1 MLEVVVLAAGQG
13 TRMNSQKSK
22 VLHEILGRP
31 MLGHVLFKARALNPD
46 RIVVVTGHRAEEVET
61 YLQREGVVFA
71 RQKEQLGTGHAF
83 AQAVPHLDGSGDI
96 VVLCGDTP
104 LVTTETLQG
113 LLDQHREKRSALTV
127 LTSSLADPTGYGRIL
142 RDNHGNVLAIVEEKV
157 ATAEQ
162 KAIRE
167 FNSGVYV
174 MDPKAK
180 ALVEEITDGNGDREY
195 YLTDLIELY
204 RKRGSQVDAFHIR
217 DAAELQ
223 GVNDRTQLAD
233 AARVMRQR
241 INRQWMKSGVT
252 LLDPDSTSIDD
263 TVSIGRDTTLG
274 FGVQLIGKTQ
284 LGEGVSVGPFS
295 VLTDT
300 VVEDG
305 AQIKSHSVIESSL
318 LARQTQVGPFARL
331 RPGTQLAEE
340 VHVGNFVEIKNSSLG
355 KGTKAGHL
363 AYVGDA
369 QIGVGVNIGA
379 GTIVANF
386 DGAKKHPTQI
396 DDRAFIG
403 SNSVLIAP
411 IRIGR
416 EAMVAAGSAVTQ
428 DVPEGDLAV
437 ARGRQENKTGLA
449 RKRLQKTS

>member
-13 TRMNSQKSK
+13 TRMNSKKSK

-31 MLGHVLFKARALNPD
+31 MLGHVLSKARALNPD

-127 LTSSLADPTGYGRIL
+127 LTSSLVDPTGYGRIL

-157 ATAEQ
+157 ATEEQ

-204 RKRGSQVDAFHIR
+204 RKRGSRVDAFHIR
-217 DAAELQ
+217 DSTELQ

-241 INRQWMKSGVT
+241 INRQWMKLGVT

-295 VLTDT
+295 VLIDT

-305 AQIKSHSVIESSL
+305 VQIKSHSVIESSR
-318 LARQTQVGPFARL
+318 LARQSQVGPFARL

-386 DGAKKHPTQI
+386 DGAQKHLTQI